1 MKIPPKT
8 KEMLLHFKTVI
19 TTPKGWLSWE
29 LANLLWSLF
38 WLIPL
43 VIGFVFNDP
52 NMYALATAIFL
63 FFVQPLIPMWIV
75 IPLTTFAIYKTIK

>member
-1 MKIPPKT
+1 MTTTPKT
-8 KEMLLHFKTVI
+8 KQLLLHFKTVI
-19 TTPKGWLSWE
+19 TTPKGWLSWG

-52 NMYALATAIFL
+52 NMYALAGAIYL
-63 FFVQPLIPMWIV
+63 FFLQPLIPMWLI
-75 IPLTTFAIYKTIK
+75 IPISTFGIYKIIK

>member
-1 MKIPPKT
+1 MKISPKA
-8 KEMLLHFKTVI
+8 KQLLLHFKTVI
-19 TTPKGWLSWE
+19 TTPKGWLSWI

-63 FFVQPLIPMWIV
+63 FFVQPLIPMWLI
-75 IPLTTFAIYKTIK
+75 IPISTFGIYKIIK